1 MGRGLVVAFIID
13 TGGGGTA
20 TVTEPTRGQF
30 LPTFGGAVE
39 YAFTHL
45 LYKFLEVCGGG
56 VGAWFAGFGVQLLKR
71 VEPSL
76 VIYARPLIDMLLAYP
91 ELDPQLRAF
100 FTQLR
105 EPVYEGAA
113 AILGGLSSQAGGAV
127 LSNVLGPILAPVTY
141 AANTALRPAILDVST
156 VLTQWHKGDL
166 ADADARKL
174 LAAHGFKDSF
184 INQLF
189 EASRSRPG
197 AGDLIQAVYR
207 RTISSP
213 DFFVK
218 MRGYGFSDADS
229 SLLVANAQQLMTFGD
244 MLQAVYR
251 KELTY
256 DELRVVA
263 RKEGM
268 AEEDITTLIASSKPI
283 PGPTDLV
290 RMAVRE
296 AFTDSIAAKYGY
308 DADYPAAFPQ
318 NMALWGFSPEWA
330 KYYWRAKWELPSP
343 GMGYDMLH
351 RGIIDSGTLDELL
364 RVLDYPQYWR
374 EKLTRL
380 SYNPLTRVDVRRM
393 YKMGV
398 LDRTVVKKTYQD
410 LGYDAAN
417 AELLTRFTEVTYA
430 PDAEDPLKDK
440 KDMST
445 TLITACYKKGII
457 SRTQVVTMLTALH
470 YIPTEVQFIVALAD
484 AEDVVTKRPDYIAE
498 SKRDLTGVVEN
509 AYVNRTITAETV
521 VRLLESVGMTTAE
534 ISLRLMV
541 LGVHQDTETHKREIA
556 VVGDAYK
563 TRALTQVQVVT
574 ELGRLNVSAAE
585 QQKSIAGWEVD
596 RRLGSRRLTVK
607 EYSDAYYDGLITL
620 DEVTDSF
627 RGLGYAEKDIPILL
641 KLKIE

>member
-1 MGRGLVVAFIID
+1 
-13 TGGGGTA
+13 
-20 TVTEPTRGQF
+20 
-30 LPTFGGAVE
+30 VE

-56 VGAWFAGFGVQLLKR
+56 VGAWIAGFGVQLLKR

-76 VIYARPLIDMLLAYP
+76 VVYARPLIDMLLAYP
-91 ELDPQLRAF
+91 ELDPNLRTF

-105 EPVYEGAA
+105 SPAYEGAA
-113 AILGGLSSQAGGAV
+113 AILGALSSQAGGAV
-127 LSNVLGPILAPVTY
+127 LSNILGPILAPVTY
-141 AANTALRPAILDVST
+141 AANTALRPAILDVGT
-156 VLTQWHKGDL
+156 ILTGWHKGTL
-166 ADADARKL
+166 SAGDAGKL
-174 LAAHGFKDSF
+174 LAAHGFKGAF
-184 INQLF
+184 IEQLY
-189 EASRSRPG
+189 EISRSRPG
-197 AGDLIQAVYR
+197 AGDLIQAYLR
-207 RTISSP
+207 GAATW
-213 DFFVK
+213 DTVK
-218 MRGYGFSDADS
+218 EKMKGFGFTDWDIDI
-229 SLLVANAQQLMTFGD
+229 LGVNARQLMTFGD

-251 KELTY
+251 RELSY
-256 DELRVVA
+256 DELRA
-263 RKEGM
+263 IAKKQGM
-268 AEEDITTLIASSKPI
+268 NDEDITTLIASSKPI

-308 DADYPAAFPQ
+308 DADYPPDFTK

-351 RGIIDSGTLDELL
+351 RGIIDAGTLDELL

-445 TLITACYKKGII
+445 TLITACYKKG
-457 SRTQVVTMLTALH
+457 VVTRSQAAVLLAALH
-470 YIPTEVQFIVALAD
+470 YVPTELEFILALAD
-484 AEDVVTKRPDYIAE
+484 AEAVVTKRPDYLAE
-498 SKRDLTGVVEN
+498 SQRDLVSVVEA
-509 AYVNRTITAETV
+509 AYVNRTLDAAEA
-521 VRLLESVGMTTAE
+521 RAYLSSLGMTDVE
-534 ISLRLMV
+534 ITLRLSV
-541 LGVHQDTETHKREIA
+541 LDVHALTEARKREIA

-563 TRALTQVQVVT
+563 SRAITQVQVAT
-574 ELGRLNVSAAE
+574 ELGRLNVPATEQAKAIAE
-585 QQKSIAGWEVD
+585 WEIE
-596 RRLGSRRLTVK
+596 RRIGSRRLTVK
-607 EYSDAYYDGLITL
+607 EFSDAYYMNLLTL
-620 DEVTDSF
+620 EEVTDSL
-627 RGLGYAEKDIPILL
+627 RGLGYAEKDIPILIQ
-641 KLKIE
+641 LKIE

>member
-1 MGRGLVVAFIID
+1 MAFIID

-20 TVTEPTRGQF
+20 TVAEPNRGQF
-30 LPTFGGAVE
+30 VPTFGGAVE
-39 YAFTHL
+39 YSLCHL

-56 VGAWFAGFGVQLLKR
+56 AGAWVAGFGVQLLER

-76 VIYARPLIDMLLAYP
+76 VIYARPVIDMLLAYP
-91 ELDPQLRAF
+91 ELDPNLRTF

-105 EPVYEGAA
+105 TPTYEGAA
-113 AILGGLSSQAGGAV
+113 AILGSLSSQAGGAV
-127 LSNVLGPILAPVTY
+127 LSNILGPILAPVTY
-141 AANTALRPAILDVST
+141 AANTALRPAILDVGT
-156 VLTQWHKGDL
+156 ILTAWHKGTL
-166 ADADARKL
+166 NDADAGRL
-174 LAAHGFKDSF
+174 LAAHGFKGAMID
-184 INQLF
+184 QLH
-189 EASRSRPG
+189 EVSRARAG
-197 AGDLIQAVYR
+197 AGDVQEAYIRGNIGENEYF
-207 RTISSP
+207 S
-213 DFFVK
+213 K
-218 MRGYGFSDADS
+218 MRGYGFKDDDIT
-229 SLLVANAQQLMTFGD
+229 LLRKNLQRLMSFGE

-256 DELRVVA
+256 EELRTIA
-263 RKEGM
+263 LKQGM
-268 AEEDITTLIASSKPI
+268 SDEDITTLIASSKPI

-318 NMALWGFSPEWA
+318 NMALWGFSPEWS

-351 RGIIDSGTLDELL
+351 RGIIDAGTLDELL

-445 TLITACYKKGII
+445 TLITACYKKGI
-457 SRTQVVTMLTALH
+457 VTRSQAAALLAAIH
-470 YIPTEVQFIVALAD
+470 YVPTEIEFILALTD
-484 AEDVVTKRPDYIAE
+484 TERVVSTRPDFLAE
-498 SKRDLTGVVEN
+498 SQRDLVGIIETG
-509 AYVNRTITAETV
+509 YVKRTIDAGVTRKHLGMA
-521 VRLLESVGMTTAE
+521 GMTDDE
-534 ISLRLMV
+534 ISLRLFI
-541 LGVHQDTETHKREIA
+541 LDTHAQIEARAREIA

-563 TRALTQVQVVT
+563 TRAITQVQVAT
-574 ELGRLNVSAAE
+574 ELGRINVPATEQAKAIAE
-585 QQKSIAGWEVD
+585 WEVE
-596 RRLGSRRLTVK
+596 RRIGSRRLTVK
-607 EYSDAYYDGLITL
+607 EYSDAYYMELLTIE
-620 DEVTDSF
+620 EVTDSL

-641 KLKIE
+641 QLKIE